1 MEKTLLAW
9 ALQRKNQLFRLG
21 LGSTWESLPFAVM
34 MVLRN
39 ITFWEITHS
48 GHVPIWVSCSMSA
61 QELHVSSL

>member
-1 MEKTLLAW
+1 MGKNIAGLGLAK
-9 ALQRKNQLFRLG
+9 KNQLFRLG
-21 LGSTWESLPFAVM
+21 LGSTWESLPFGVM
-34 MVLRN
+34 LVLRN